1 MSTWQQL
8 ALLPVSL
15 ALLCVALAVTE
26 TLLAKM
32 RILLVPRLI
41 GVGAAVALLG
51 IVTWLVEAL

>member
-1 MSTWQQL
+1 
-8 ALLPVSL
+8 LPVSL
-15 ALLCVALAVTE
+15 ALLCGALAVTE